1 MMKPSLLRV
10 ELKMSR
16 WVLFAVAAASVLLAQ
31 FVDRGSKDLAQELH
45 AARPPI
51 VADDAI
57 MTGSVRRQPQR

>member
-1 MMKPSLLRV
+1 MTPSLLRV

-57 MTGSVRRQPQR
+57 MTGSVRRQPKR

>member
-1 MMKPSLLRV
+1 
-10 ELKMSR
+10 MSR
-16 WVLFAVAAASVLLAQ
+16 WVLFAVAAASILLAQ

-57 MTGSVRRQPQR
+57 MTGSVRRPPQR

>member
-1 MMKPSLLRV
+1 MMTASSLCV
-10 ELKMSR
+10 ELEMSR
-16 WVLFAVAAASVLLAQ
+16 WVLFAVAAASILLAQ

-57 MTGSVRRQPQR
+57 TTGTVRRQPQR

>member
-1 MMKPSLLRV
+1 MMTPSLLRV

-57 MTGSVRRQPQR
+57 MTGSVRHQPQR

>member
-1 MMKPSLLRV
+1 MVTPSLLRV